1 MKEKKGKEDEKKG
14 QREDRE
20 GRKGEVSGK
29 SQLLKILKIMSL
41 GKSINMEDEM

>member
-20 GRKGEVSGK
+20 GRKGEVSDK
-29 SQLLKILKIMSL
+29 SQLVRISKIMSL
-41 GKSINMEDEM
+41 EKSINIEDEM